1 MARINYTAV
10 LKGIRDLLTNDPN
23 IRQLDAV
30 IEISAPTVVG
40 MRPHINIF
48 EGRRTPTPGQPLAAG
63 TQTRYTIQWQ
73 INVSAF
79 SGDGFADAGAQRDEV
94 IGHVETA
101 LMASR
106 NLGGILADKS
116 LLLQGGD
123 LRSGRGD
130 SGFWAEGTIDLTAE
144 ATIKVP

>member
-48 EGRRTPTPGQPLAAG
+48 ENRRESTPGQALASG
-63 TQTRYTIQWQ
+63 TLQRYTVRWSLT
-73 INVSAF
+73 VSTF
-79 SGDGFADAGAQRDEV
+79 SAESFEDASSQRDELL
-94 IGHVETA
+94 GHVEVA
-101 LMASR
+101 LIRSR
-106 NLGGILADKS
+106 NLGGALANPA
-116 LLLQGGD
+116 LLLLGGA
-123 LRSGRGD
+123 LRSGPGD
-130 SGFWAEGTIDLTAE
+130 GGWWAEGDLDITAE
-144 ATIKVP
+144 VQFSST